1 VKVQR
6 ALISV
11 FNKSGLEAFARALT
25 DMGVEIVS
33 TGGTA
38 RLLSDCGIPVTQV
51 EEVTGFPEMLDG
63 RVKTMHPK
71 IQAGILARRDVP
83 EHMET
88 IAKHGI
94 KPIDLVVVSLYPFEE
109 VAGRRGVTED
119 VVIENIDIGGP
130 TMIRAAAKNHGGV
143 AVVTDHE
150 DYDAV
155 LEELKENGCELSH
168 ETCRKLATKA
178 FHKTAHYD
186 FVIANWF
193 SEMEGDFPH
202 HIMRDFEKVME
213 LKYGENPHQR
223 AAYYAEVGA
232 RHHLLSMVTQ
242 LHGKQL
248 SFNNLYDL
256 HAARS
261 LCEEFTLPCVT
272 IVKHNNP
279 CGVGLAENAAAA
291 YDKAYACDPVSA
303 YGSVIAVNRGVDKA
317 LAERLAELFVEV
329 LFAPSYD
336 DEALEILSRKA
347 DIRILVNNERRKIN
361 QGEFDM
367 KRVSGGVLVQD
378 KDAALDER
386 DEMEVVSTRHPDE
399 REWGDLIFAFRV
411 AKHVKSNS
419 IVIAKDLATLGV
431 GAGQMS
437 RLDSTR
443 IAIDKARGD
452 LKGAVIG
459 SDAFF
464 PFPDAVE
471 MAIENGVTAFMQPG
485 GSKRDDDSVKACD
498 AKGAAM
504 VFAGRRHFL
513 H

>member
-88 IAKHGI
+88 IAKHDI

-130 TMIRAAAKNHGGV
+130 TMIRAAAKNHDGV
-143 AVVTDHE
+143 AVVTDHG

-155 LEELKENGCELSH
+155 LEELKANDCELSL
-168 ETCRKLATKA
+168 ETCRQLATRA

-193 SEMEGDFPH
+193 SELEGDFPRY
-202 HIMRDFEKVME
+202 IMRDFEKVME

-223 AAYYAEVGA
+223 AAYYAEVGM

-261 LCEEFTLPCVT
+261 LSEEFTLPCVT

-291 YDKAYACDPVSA
+291 YDKAFACDPVSA
-303 YGSVIAVNRGVDKA
+303 YGSVIAVNRTVDKE
-317 LAERLAELFVEV
+317 LAERLSELFVEV
-329 LFAPSYD
+329 LFAPGYD
-336 DEALEILSRKA
+336 DEALDILSRKA
-347 DIRILVNNERRKIN
+347 DIRILVNNERRKTN
-361 QGEFDM
+361 YGEFDL
-367 KRVSGGVLVQD
+367 KRVSGGILIQD
-378 KDAALDER
+378 KDADREER
-386 DEMEVVSTRHPDE
+386 DEMEVVSKRHPNE

-443 IAIDKARGD
+443 IAIDKVRNESN
-452 LKGAVIG
+452 GAVIG

-471 MAIENGVTAFMQPG
+471 LAIESGVTAFMQPG
-485 GSKRDDDSVKACD
+485 GSKRDDASVKACD

>member
-1 VKVQR
+1 
-6 ALISV
+6 
-11 FNKSGLEAFARALT
+11 
-25 DMGVEIVS
+25 
-33 TGGTA
+33 
-38 RLLSDCGIPVTQV
+38 
-51 EEVTGFPEMLDG
+51 
-63 RVKTMHPK
+63 
-71 IQAGILARRDVP
+71 
-83 EHMET
+83 
-88 IAKHGI
+88 
-94 KPIDLVVVSLYPFEE
+94 
-109 VAGRRGVTED
+109 
-119 VVIENIDIGGP
+119 
-130 TMIRAAAKNHGGV
+130 
-143 AVVTDHE
+143 
-150 DYDAV
+150 
-155 LEELKENGCELSH
+155 
-168 ETCRKLATKA
+168 
-178 FHKTAHYD
+178 
-186 FVIANWF
+186 VIANWF

-347 DIRILVNNERRKIN
+347 DIRILVNNERRKTN

-378 KDAALDER
+378 RDAALDER

-437 RLDSTR
+437 RVDSVK
-443 IAIDKARGD
+443 IAKMKSLLPTHGTVLA
-452 LKGAVIG
+452 

-464 PFPDAVE
+464 PFRDGVD
-471 MAIENGVTAFMQPG
+471 MAAEAGVTAIIQPG
-485 GSKRDDDSVKACD
+485 GSVRDEEAIQ
-498 AKGAAM
+498 AANEHGIAM
-504 VFAGRRHFL
+504 IFTGKRHFK